1 MSWEKVL
8 QHFVLILKLVEM
20 TVLFCTYFWDKKKV
34 LRHSILTFK
43 LKESTP
49 AFCSYFWVDRKYC
62 GILYLL
68 LSWKKVLRHSG
79 WFNSSPRYVYT
90 LKFRWQIICFLFPF
104 FFAHHTFFRPF
115 RPMCLF
121 FFPFSFLLSSFFFFT
136 SYLPS
141 WKASQ
146 MDLKWSP
153 LPGGG
158 IRNFIQHSRNL
169 PALLNKIFNVF
180 LIRLRCYQHFNKI
193 IDQFLSQ
200 SNQYLVSEGITNI

>member
-121 FFPFSFLLSSFFFFT
+121 FFPFSFLLFLSPLIVLFLHFLPPLLKSIPNELEMVPPPGRGNKELYTTLPQFT
-136 SYLPS
+136 S
-141 WKASQ
+141 
-146 MDLKWSP
+146 
-153 LPGGG
+153 
-158 IRNFIQHSRNL
+158 F
-169 PALLNKIFNVF
+169 V
-180 LIRLRCYQHFNKI
+180 
-193 IDQFLSQ
+193 
-200 SNQYLVSEGITNI
+200 E

>member
-104 FFAHHTFFRPF
+104 FLLTIPSFVPFVPCVFFSS
-115 RPMCLF
+115 LS
-121 FFPFSFLLSSFFFFT
+121 PFSSLLSFSSLLT
-136 SYLPS
+136 
-141 WKASQ
+141 
-146 MDLKWSP
+146 SP
-153 LPGGG
+153 LEKHPKWTWNGPP
-158 IRNFIQHSRNL
+158 SR
-169 PALLNKIFNVF
+169 AG
-180 LIRLRCYQHFNKI
+180 
-193 IDQFLSQ
+193 
-200 SNQYLVSEGITNI
+200 E